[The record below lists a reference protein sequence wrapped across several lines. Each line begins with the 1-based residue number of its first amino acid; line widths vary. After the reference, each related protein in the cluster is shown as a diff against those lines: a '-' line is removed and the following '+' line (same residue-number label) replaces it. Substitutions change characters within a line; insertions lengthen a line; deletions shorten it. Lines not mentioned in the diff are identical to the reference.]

1 MDANGRLAPRA
12 GLDSFQTINT
22 VNKLPHQPIKSEFEQ
37 AGSNNNNNN
46 STGNQFLNNNNNNNN
61 TSAAS
66 ALINNPNLINQQQ
79 QGAGFQ
85 RNKSILSS
93 SGSSGNIVAD
103 SQIVDTFVKEE
114 IVVSTTAN
122 ETEFKQE
129 LIKNEPMELVSP
141 I

>member
-46 STGNQFLNNNNNNNN
+46 STGNQFLNNNNN